1 MNTLPLDA
9 STPTAIAEFDCES
22 GKLVLRSPS
31 GSRQALILLRVGP
44 DVIGQAVVPVVD
56 GGVPPASLDAVV
68 KSHAWRMWQLR
79 FSDDRPALPAACA
92 SVVVCTRNRT
102 RDLEKCLASLAPLA
116 DAGHEIIV
124 VDSCPS
130 DESTARLVAGYA
142 CVRYIREPRPGAGIA
157 RNRGLLAARNDF
169 VAYTDDDAQ
178 ADPSWLASL
187 LRNFEDPAVAL
198 VTGLTMPSELE
209 TPAQIWFEITHG
221 FNRGFER
228 AEFDYFTQHPLGAG
242 RVGASVNMAV
252 RRNVLAEVGLFDEA
266 LGPGTPARCGEDHE
280 FFYRILACGHR
291 VVYEPSALVW
301 HRHRRDWRSLRSA
314 LYGYGVGVFAW
325 WTRAL
330 LVHRELSLL
339 KVGPAY
345 FLQHHVRN
353 FVRSLL
359 RSTGSPPLDLAAAE
373 LWGALMG
380 PYAYLKSRRVTAA
393 LPRTLAEAAES
404 V

>member
-1 MNTLPLDA
+1 MNTLPLRA
-9 STPTAIAEFDCES
+9 STPVAIAEFDCES
-22 GKLVLRSPS
+22 GRLAVRGAAGSCQALVL
-31 GSRQALILLRVGP
+31 LRAGAE
-44 DVIGQAVVPVVD
+44 VIGQAVVPVV
-56 GGVPPASLDAVV
+56 GGEVEPQGLEGAV
-68 KSHAWRMWQLR
+68 KAHAWRMWQLR
-79 FSDDRPALPAACA
+79 FSDDRPAAPRATA

-102 RDLEKCLASLAPLA
+102 DDLARCLASLAPLA

-130 DESTARLVAGYA
+130 DERTATLVAGYSR
-142 CVRYIREPRPGAGIA
+142 VRYVREPRPGAGIA
-157 RNRGLLAARNDF
+157 RNRGLLAARKDF

-198 VTGLTMPSELE
+198 VTGLTMPSELA

-228 AEFDYFTQHPLGAG
+228 AEFDYFTMHPLAAG

-252 RRNVLAEVGLFDEA
+252 RRKVLDEVGVFDEA

-291 VVYEPSALVW
+291 VVYDPSALVW
-301 HRHRRDWRSLRSA
+301 HRHRRDWASLRSA

-330 LVHRELSLL
+330 LVHHEMSLL
-339 KVGPAY
+339 KVGPTY
-345 FLQHHVRN
+345 FLQHHARN
-353 FVRSLL
+353 VVRSLL
-359 RSTGSPPLDLAAAE
+359 RATGAPPLGLAFAE
-373 LWGALMG
+373 LCGALAG
-380 PYAYLKSRRVTAA
+380 PYAYLTSRRRAA
-393 LPRTLAEAAES
+393 ARPRPVIEAAES

>member
-1 MNTLPLDA
+1 MNTLPLNA
-9 STPTAIAEFDCES
+9 AMPVAIGELHCES
-22 GKLVLRSPS
+22 GELDLRGGAGSQQALVL
-31 GSRQALILLRVGP
+31 LRLGP
-44 DVIGQAVVPVVD
+44 EVIGQAVVPVVD
-56 GGVPPASLDAVV
+56 GHVPLASLEAVT
-68 KSHAWRMWQLR
+68 KSHAWRMWQMR
-79 FSDDRPALPAACA
+79 FSDDCPAEPAARA

-102 RDLEKCLASLAPLA
+102 RDLRNCLESLAPLA

-142 CVRYIREPRPGAGIA
+142 QVRYIREPRPGAGIA
-157 RNRGLLAARNDF
+157 RNRGLLAARLEF
-169 VAYTDDDAQ
+169 VAFTDDDAQ
-178 ADPSWLASL
+178 VDPSWLASL
-187 LRNFEDPAVAL
+187 LRNFGDPAVAL
-198 VTGLTMPSELE
+198 VTGLTMPSELD

-228 AEFDYFTQHPLGAG
+228 AEFDYFTLHPLAAG

-252 RRNVLAEVGLFDEA
+252 RRGVLEEVGLFDEA

-280 FFYRILACGHR
+280 FFYRILACGRR
-291 VVYEPSALVW
+291 VVYDPSALVW

-330 LVHRELSLL
+330 LVHHEVSLL

-345 FLQHHVRN
+345 LLQHHVRN
-353 FVRSLL
+353 VMRSML
-359 RSTGSPPLDLAAAE
+359 RSTGAPPLGLALAE

-380 PYAYLKSRRVTAA
+380 PYAYLRSRRATAKR
-393 LPRTLAEAAES
+393 PRAVIEPAES